1 MNFNAVTGGMTRLV
15 LAGLLV
21 ALIGCAV
28 YFEWYQAI
36 SQEALQELVVRLGP
50 LAPVAFVGLFV
61 LGELA
66 QIPSVLFV
74 LAAGLVWPFWTAL
87 PIAFAGAMAAATVAF
102 LVARHVLGKQI
113 HHRLP
118 PILQRYT
125 DAITNNPIRAV
136 AMIRLTTF
144 LHPAMHWVLAGS
156 RVSLRDLLIGTLVG
170 IAPAVVLLVALGE
183 VFLDWWDRY
192 SPWLLAALVAL
203 GIAYVAH
210 RRRAVPVVEPASGDR
225 SGSPE

>member
-1 MNFNAVTGGMTRLV
+1 MSLASGGITRLV

-21 ALIGCAV
+21 ALVGCGV

-113 HHRLP
+113 ADRLP
-118 PILQRYT
+118 SGWRRYS
-125 DAITNNPIRAV
+125 DAIATNGMRAV

-156 RVSLRDLLIGTLVG
+156 RVSLRDFLLGTLVG
-170 IAPAVVLLVALGE
+170 ITPAVVLLVALGE
-183 VFLDWWDRY
+183 VFLDWWERY
-192 SPWLLAALVAL
+192 SQWLLAAMVVFA
-203 GIAYVAH
+203 IAYVAY
-210 RRRAVPVVEPASGDR
+210 RRHAAPPAEPASDDG
-225 SGSPE
+225 SSSPE

>member
-1 MNFNAVTGGMTRLV
+1 MSLVSGGITRLA

-36 SQEALQELVVRLGP
+36 SQEALQELVERLGP
-50 LAPVAFVGLFV
+50 LAPVAFVGVFV

-113 HHRLP
+113 PDRLP
-118 PILQRYT
+118 PRWQRYS
-125 DAITNNPIRAV
+125 DAIATNGMRAV

-156 RVSLRDLLIGTLVG
+156 RVSLRDFLIGTLVG

-192 SPWLLAALVAL
+192 SQWLLAALVAL
-203 GIAYVAH
+203 GIAYVAYH
-210 RRRAVPVVEPASGDR
+210 RRAVPSVGPASGDG
-225 SGSPE
+225 SSSPE